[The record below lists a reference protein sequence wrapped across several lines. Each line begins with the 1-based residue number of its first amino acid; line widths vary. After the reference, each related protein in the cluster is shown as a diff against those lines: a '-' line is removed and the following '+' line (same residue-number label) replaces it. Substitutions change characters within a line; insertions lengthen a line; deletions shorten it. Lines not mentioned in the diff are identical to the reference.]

1 MIFLNHL
8 LIFSI
13 IIIFLKFQCYYI
25 DPYFITFNF
34 IIFMI
39 NIYFCT
45 ISKKLDSI
53 RFFQNS
59 IFQHVVLFIL
69 IIILIKGFLH
79 LFSFNLI
86 YLYLYLFVLILFL
99 INDIFIKQM
108 DLYINNIFYLVDF
121 YFHPLLNHIFI
132 DPQTLN
138 SFEA

>member
-121 YFHPLLNHIFI
+121 YFHPLFNHIFI
-132 DPQTLN
+132 DPETLN